1 MLWAADDKFSKNFKP
16 GRRRAM
22 PIYQP
27 RDSPIVFATARI
39 CVAARRYSSAFGKCS
54 NISGVRGS
62 LLNSLKVKTKFELH
76 LRIQLL

>member
-1 MLWAADDKFSKNFKP
+1 
-16 GRRRAM
+16 
-22 PIYQP
+22 
-27 RDSPIVFATARI
+27 
-39 CVAARRYSSAFGKCS
+39 VAARRYSSAFGKCS